1 MDVPTLDRLLLHGFL
16 EDLMS
21 QVPQVSLQK
30 HEMLEPV
37 AGQGAPLGPEDVAT
51 SAEHP
56 LHGGR
61 AKEGVFSNAK
71 CRLHFSNKVEVS
83 GLKTGLPTLL
93 TPDFRHLT
101 PTPRSTSDSVG
112 SSDTGVG
119 TPSYDK

>member
-21 QVPQVSLQK
+21 QVPQVS
-30 HEMLEPV
+30 E
-37 AGQGAPLGPEDVAT
+37 
-51 SAEHP
+51 
-56 LHGGR
+56 
-61 AKEGVFSNAK
+61 
-71 CRLHFSNKVEVS
+71 
-83 GLKTGLPTLL
+83 LKTGLPTLL

-119 TPSYDK
+119 TPSSVNYIT